1 MTCGEMKRFI
11 EELPDETPLKFYHL
25 ADGETVPLR
34 LAESWPVQG
43 VYRMEFENVV
53 TEEMLNEHP

>member
-1 MTCGEMKRFI
+1 MKKFI
-11 EELPDETPLKFYHL
+11 EELPDDMELKFYHVDAL
-25 ADGETVPLR
+25 GEEFPLR